1 MSPTA
6 IRSDLLHD
14 ILSKMKERGFVHVP
28 IVTQES
34 GKPVGVI
41 NARDALQVLLGDVED
56 DVTFL
61 RDYVMGIGYH

>member
-1 MSPTA
+1 MF
-6 IRSDLLHD
+6 RS
-14 ILSKMKERGFVHVP
+14 S
-28 IVTQES
+28 TQES
-34 GKPVGVI
+34 KPVGVI